1 MNHTTFRALAL
12 PALLTLAFSASPARA
27 AAAGSSAPAPEAQPP
42 AAAAAHNRF
51 DRVEQRIRKLH
62 QELQITVA
70 EAGPWHAFA
79 QTIRANAERME
90 RAFDERSRKLPTM
103 NAEQAM
109 QSYTELAQLHARNMD
124 KLSDSFRKLYAVLS
138 PAQKHQA
145 DVLFRNARPRR
156 KR

>member
-1 MNHTTFRALAL
+1 MNHTTFRAIAL
-12 PALLTLAFSASPARA
+12 PALLTLAFCASPARA
-27 AAAGSSAPAPEAQPP
+27 EGAASSAPAPKAQP
-42 AAAAAHNRF
+42 AAAAARNRF

-62 QELQITVA
+62 QELHITAA

-90 RAFDERSRKLPTM
+90 QAFGERARKLPTM

-109 QSYTELAQLHARNMD
+109 QSYTGLARLHARNMD
-124 KLSDSFRKLYAVLS
+124 KLSDAFGKLYTVLS